1 MVEFIEQIV
10 FSFVASVA
18 FGVIL
23 NGPRRGIFFC
33 GIAGSMGWISFW
45 VMNRLVEDLAIAN
58 FVGSVVIGLICI
70 YLSRKLR
77 LPVITLNT
85 PAIVPLVPGGAA
97 YMAVRSAVEEN
108 YIEAANYMMDVVW
121 TAGAIVL
128 GFMVVKLIENEMKE
142 RRLRKMGDGT
152 AVR

>member
-1 MVEFIEQIV
+1 MVLLEQIL
-10 FSFVASVA
+10 FSFLASVA
-18 FGVIL
+18 FGIIL
-23 NGPRRGIFFC
+23 NSPRRGIFFC
-33 GIAGSMGWISFW
+33 GLAGTLGWVSFW
-45 VMNRLVEDLAIAN
+45 GSNHLVEDLAISN
-58 FVGSVVIGLICI
+58 FIGSVAIGLFCI

-108 YIEAANYMMDVVW
+108 YVAGVSYMMDVMW

-128 GFMVVKLIENEMKE
+128 GFMVVKLIENGIKV
-142 RRLRKMGDGT
+142 RRLKKMGED
-152 AVR
+152 AME

>member
-1 MVEFIEQIV
+1 MTEFIEQIV
-10 FSFVASVA
+10 FSFIASVS
-18 FGVIL
+18 FGIIL
-23 NGPRRGIFFC
+23 NGPRRGILFG
-33 GIAGSMGWISFW
+33 GIAGTLGWMSFW
-45 VMNRLVEDLAIAN
+45 AINQVINDLAISN

-97 YMAVRSAVEEN
+97 YMAVRSVVEEN
-108 YIEAANYMMDVVW
+108 YIDGANYMMDVAW

-128 GFMVVKLIENEMKE
+128 GFMVVKLIENEIKA
-142 RRLRKMGDGT
+142 RRLKKMEKSINS
-152 AVR
+152 

>member
-1 MVEFIEQIV
+1 MIMMELLEQIG
-10 FSFVASVA
+10 FSFIASVA
-18 FGVIL
+18 FGIIL
-23 NGPRRGIFFC
+23 NGPRRGILY
-33 GIAGSMGWISFW
+33 GGLAGSMGWVSFW
-45 VMNRLVEDLAIAN
+45 ATNHLVKDLAIAN

-108 YIEAANYMMDVVW
+108 YIETASYMMDVVW

-128 GFMVVKLIENEMKE
+128 GFMVVKLIENGIKA
-142 RRLRKMGDGT
+142 RFVGKVG
-152 AVR
+152 

>member
-1 MVEFIEQIV
+1 MMELLEQIG
-10 FSFVASVA
+10 FSFIASVA
-18 FGVIL
+18 FGIIL
-23 NGPRRGIFFC
+23 NGPRRGIFY
-33 GIAGSMGWISFW
+33 GGLAGSMGWVSFW
-45 VMNRLVEDLAIAN
+45 AINHLVEDLAIAN

-70 YLSRKLR
+70 YLSRRLR

-108 YIEAANYMMDVVW
+108 YAESVSYLMDVVW

-128 GFMVVKLIENEMKE
+128 GFMVVKLIENGIKA
-142 RRLRKMGDGT
+142 RFVGKVG
-152 AVR
+152 

>member
-1 MVEFIEQIV
+1 MNVFLEQLI
-10 FSFVASVA
+10 FSFVASFS
-18 FGVIL
+18 FGIIL
-23 NGPRRGIFFC
+23 NSPRRSIVYC
-33 GIAGSMGWISFW
+33 GLAGSLGWVSFW
-45 VMNRLVEDLAIAN
+45 MVNQAVNDLAIAN

-97 YMAVRSAVEEN
+97 YMAVRSLVEEN
-108 YIEAANYMMDVVW
+108 YLAGANYMMDVLW

-128 GFMVVKLIENEMKE
+128 GFMVVKLYENESKA
-142 RRLRKMGDGT
+142 RRLRKME
-152 AVR
+152 RLNK

>member
-10 FSFVASVA
+10 FSFLASVA
-18 FGVIL
+18 FGIIL
-23 NGPRRGIFFC
+23 NSPRRGILFC
-33 GIAGSMGWISFW
+33 GITGSIGWVSFW
-45 VMNRLVEDLAIAN
+45 ITNQLFEDLAISN
-58 FVGSVVIGLICI
+58 FIGSVVIGLLCI

-97 YMAVRSAVEEN
+97 YMAVRSMVEEDF
-108 YIEAANYMMDVVW
+108 IAGANYLMDVFW

-128 GFMVVKLIENEMKE
+128 GFMVVKLIENGVKA
-142 RRLRKMGDGT
+142 RRIKT
-152 AVR
+152 KN

>member
-1 MVEFIEQIV
+1 MTEFIEQII
-10 FSFVASVA
+10 FSFIASVS
-18 FGVIL
+18 FGIIL
-23 NGPRRGIFFC
+23 NGPRRGILFG
-33 GIAGSMGWISFW
+33 GIAGTLGWMSFW
-45 VMNRLVEDLAIAN
+45 AINQVINDLAISN

-97 YMAVRSAVEEN
+97 YMAVRSVVEEN
-108 YIEAANYMMDVVW
+108 YIDGANYMMDVAW

-128 GFMVVKLIENEMKE
+128 GFMVVKLIENEIKA
-142 RRLRKMGDGT
+142 RRLKKMEKSINS
-152 AVR
+152 

>member
-1 MVEFIEQIV
+1 MTEFIEQII
-10 FSFVASVA
+10 FSFIASVSC
-18 FGVIL
+18 GIIL
-23 NGPRRGIFFC
+23 NGPRRGILFG
-33 GIAGSMGWISFW
+33 GIAGTLGWMSFW
-45 VMNRLVEDLAIAN
+45 AINQVINDLAISN

-97 YMAVRSAVEEN
+97 YMAVRSVVEEN
-108 YIEAANYMMDVVW
+108 YIDGANYMMDVAW

-128 GFMVVKLIENEMKE
+128 GFMVVKLIENEIKA
-142 RRLRKMGDGT
+142 RRLKKMEKSINS
-152 AVR
+152 

>member
-1 MVEFIEQIV
+1 MTEFIEQIV
-10 FSFVASVA
+10 FSFIASVS
-18 FGVIL
+18 FGIIL
-23 NGPRRGIFFC
+23 NGPRRGILFG
-33 GIAGSMGWISFW
+33 GIAGTLGWMSFW
-45 VMNRLVEDLAIAN
+45 AINQVINDLAISN

-97 YMAVRSAVEEN
+97 YMAVRSVVEEN
-108 YIEAANYMMDVVW
+108 YINGVNYMMDVLW

-128 GFMVVKLIENEMKE
+128 GFMMVKLIENESKAHRMKKLE
-142 RRLRKMGDGT
+142 KLEKN
-152 AVR
+152 